1 MKKIGIIGGTFNPIH
16 LAHLYIA
23 YEAKCQLNLD
33 KVIFMPA
40 GSPPH
45 KKNERILEASLRY
58 KMVEEAIKK
67 YEDFEIS
74 NYEIEKKD
82 FSYTYE
88 TLEYLQTK
96 DNELYFITG
105 ADCLINI
112 EKWKNPDR
120 IFKISNLV
128 VFNRPGYD
136 KEQLKLQ
143 KNEIEKKYN
152 TSINFLDIMDLEI
165 SSSMIRDRIKEGKR
179 IDFFISKE
187 VLDFI
192 KKNNIYN
199 YCENIKEWWKYND
212 I

>member
-45 KKNERILEASLRY
+45 KKNEDILEAPLRY
-58 KMVEEAIKK
+58 KMVLEAIKK

-74 NYEIEKKD
+74 NYEIEKEG

-88 TLEYLQTK
+88 TLENFKSK
-96 DNELYFITG
+96 DNILYFITG

-120 IFKISNLV
+120 IFKASKLV

-136 KEQLKLQ
+136 KESLKLQ
-143 KNEIEKKYN
+143 KTEIEKKYN

-165 SSSMIRDRIKEGKR
+165 SSTMIRDRIKDGKK
-179 IDFFISKE
+179 IDFFIPKE

-192 KKNNIYN
+192 RKNNIYN
-199 YCENIKEWWKYND
+199 YCKNIKE
-212 I
+212 

>member
-45 KKNERILEASLRY
+45 KKNEDILEAPLRY
-58 KMVEEAIKK
+58 KMVLEAIKK

-74 NYEIEKKD
+74 NYEIEKEG

-88 TLEYLQTK
+88 TLENFKSK
-96 DNELYFITG
+96 DNILYFITG

-120 IFKISNLV
+120 IFKASNLV

-136 KEQLKLQ
+136 KESLKLQ

-165 SSSMIRDRIKEGKR
+165 SSTMIRDRIKEGKR
-179 IDFFISKE
+179 IDFFIPKE

-192 KKNNIYN
+192 RKNNIYN
-199 YCENIKEWWKYND
+199 YCENI
-212 I
+212 

>member
-45 KKNERILEASLRY
+45 KKNEDILEAPLRY
-58 KMVEEAIKK
+58 KMVLEAIKK

-74 NYEIEKKD
+74 NYEIEKEG

-88 TLEYLQTK
+88 TLENFK
-96 DNELYFITG
+96 SEDNILYFITG

-120 IFKISNLV
+120 IFKTSKLV

-136 KEQLKLQ
+136 KESLKLQ

-165 SSSMIRDRIKEGKR
+165 SSTMIRDRIKDGKK
-179 IDFFISKE
+179 IDFFIPKE

-192 KKNNIYN
+192 IKNNIYN
-199 YCENIKEWWKYND
+199 YCENIKD
-212 I
+212 

>member
-45 KKNERILEASLRY
+45 KKNEDILEAPLRY
-58 KMVEEAIKK
+58 KMVLEAIKK

-74 NYEIEKKD
+74 NYEIEKEG

-88 TLEYLQTK
+88 TLENFK
-96 DNELYFITG
+96 SEDNILYFITG

-120 IFKISNLV
+120 IFKTSKLV

-136 KEQLKLQ
+136 KESLKLQ

-165 SSSMIRDRIKEGKR
+165 SSTMIRDRIKEGKK
-179 IDFFISKE
+179 IDFFIPKE

-192 KKNNIYN
+192 RKNNIYN
-199 YCENIKEWWKYND
+199 YCKNIKE
-212 I
+212 

>member
-45 KKNERILEASLRY
+45 KKNEDILEAPLRY
-58 KMVEEAIKK
+58 KMVLEAIKK

-74 NYEIEKKD
+74 NYEIEKEG

-88 TLEYLQTK
+88 TLENFK
-96 DNELYFITG
+96 SEDNILYFITG

-120 IFKISNLV
+120 IFKTSKLV

-136 KEQLKLQ
+136 KESLKLQ

-165 SSSMIRDRIKEGKR
+165 SSTMIRDRIKEGKR
-179 IDFFISKE
+179 IDFFIPKE

-192 KKNNIYN
+192 RKNNIYN
-199 YCENIKEWWKYND
+199 YCENI
-212 I
+212 

>member
-45 KKNERILEASLRY
+45 KKNEDILEAPLRY
-58 KMVEEAIKK
+58 KMVLEAIKK

-74 NYEIEKKD
+74 NYEIEKEG

-88 TLEYLQTK
+88 TLENFKSK
-96 DNELYFITG
+96 DNILYFITG

-120 IFKISNLV
+120 IFKASKLV

-136 KEQLKLQ
+136 KESLKLQ

-165 SSSMIRDRIKEGKR
+165 SSTMIRDRIKEGKK
-179 IDFFISKE
+179 IDFFIPKE

-192 KKNNIYN
+192 IKNNIYN
-199 YCENIKEWWKYND
+199 YCENIKD
-212 I
+212 

>member
-40 GSPPH
+40 GSPPQ
-45 KKNERILEASLRY
+45 KKNEDILEAPLRY
-58 KMVEEAIKK
+58 KMVLEAIKK

-74 NYEIEKKD
+74 NYEIEKEG

-88 TLEYLQTK
+88 TLENFK
-96 DNELYFITG
+96 SEDNILYFITG

-120 IFKISNLV
+120 IFKTSKLV

-136 KEQLKLQ
+136 KESLKLQ

-165 SSSMIRDRIKEGKR
+165 SSTMIRDRIKEGKK
-179 IDFFISKE
+179 IDFFIPKE

-192 KKNNIYN
+192 IKNNIYN
-199 YCENIKEWWKYND
+199 YCENIKD
-212 I
+212 

>member
-16 LAHLYIA
+16 LAHIYIA

-45 KKNERILEASLRY
+45 KKNEDILEAPLRY
-58 KMVEEAIKK
+58 KMVLEAIKK

-74 NYEIEKKD
+74 NYEIEKEG

-88 TLEYLQTK
+88 TLENFKSK
-96 DNELYFITG
+96 DNILYFITG

-120 IFKISNLV
+120 IFKASKLV

-136 KEQLKLQ
+136 KESLKLQ

-165 SSSMIRDRIKEGKR
+165 SSTMIRDRIKDGKK
-179 IDFFISKE
+179 IDFFIPKE

-192 KKNNIYN
+192 RKNNIYN
-199 YCENIKEWWKYND
+199 YCKNIKE
-212 I
+212 

>member
-45 KKNERILEASLRY
+45 KRNEYILEAPLRY
-58 KMVEEAIKK
+58 KMVQEAIKS

-74 NYEIEKKD
+74 NYEIEKEG

-88 TLEYLQTK
+88 TLENFKST
-96 DNELYFITG
+96 DNILYFITG

-120 IFKISNLV
+120 ILKTSNLV

-136 KEQLKLQ
+136 KESLKLQ

-165 SSSMIRDRIKEGKR
+165 SSSMIRSRIKEGKR
-179 IDFFISKE
+179 IDFFIPKG

-192 KKNNIYN
+192 KENNIYD
-199 YCENIKEWWKYND
+199 YCENIKER
-212 I
+212 

>member
-1 MKKIGIIGGTFNPIH
+1 MEKIGIIGGTFNPIH

-45 KKNERILEASLRY
+45 KKNEDILEAPLRY
-58 KMVEEAIKK
+58 KMVLEAIKK

-74 NYEIEKKD
+74 NYEIEKEG

-88 TLEYLQTK
+88 TLENFKSK
-96 DNELYFITG
+96 DNILYFITG

-120 IFKISNLV
+120 IFKTSKLV

-136 KEQLKLQ
+136 KESLKLQ

-165 SSSMIRDRIKEGKR
+165 SSTMIRDRIKEGKK
-179 IDFFISKE
+179 IDFFIPKE

-192 KKNNIYN
+192 RKNNIYN
-199 YCENIKEWWKYND
+199 YCENIKD
-212 I
+212 